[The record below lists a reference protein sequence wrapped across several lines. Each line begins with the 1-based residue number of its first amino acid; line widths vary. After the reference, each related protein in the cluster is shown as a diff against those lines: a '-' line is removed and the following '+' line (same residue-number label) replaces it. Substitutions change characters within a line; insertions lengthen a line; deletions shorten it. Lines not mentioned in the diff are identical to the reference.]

1 MTTTQGPPYP
11 PSEPARGSGAGHG
24 SGPGSGNGG
33 PGQER
38 GPLSG
43 NGPGGLGGV
52 SGPAAGTGGA
62 AGGDQSPGYGPGRRI
77 DRGYRPGAGP
87 ARGSR
92 PGPGAPDHGFGAEGP
107 GTGQFGPLP
116 VSGGRRGPGP
126 GAGDGREHGHGA
138 GPGQDTGH
146 GHQGHGNGPGDGHGG
161 GPGRGS
167 GGGHG
172 PGPGGGGHGD
182 GPGDVHGPDDN
193 GGHSHGHSHSHGPAA
208 PVSVHLRKI
217 IGAILIPFAA
227 AVVVGLVVLWPGG
240 APAHERTGVGFDRQ
254 TQEATVTKVV
264 SVDCKS
270 VNASGETPTGD
281 TSTAE
286 GSSAQQQATGDCK
299 KATIRVDTGDD
310 KGRTFTE
317 IVQPDQSRQL
327 HQDEKVVVAY
337 EPSAPKDLQYSVAD
351 VNRRFPMALLAGIFA
366 LAVVIVGRL
375 RGVMA
380 LVALAV
386 SFMVLTFFIL
396 PAVLQGSN
404 PLLVAVIGA
413 SAIMLIALYM
423 CHGLSA
429 RTSVAVLGTLISLVL
444 IGVLG
449 SLFIGWAALTGNTDD
464 NTGLIHGLYPSID
477 MSGLLLAGVI
487 IGSLGV
493 LDDVTVTQ
501 TSAVWEL
508 HEANPTMGWR
518 GLYRAGIRI
527 GRDHIASV
535 VNTLV
540 LAYAGAALPLLLL
553 FSIAQSSVGAVA
565 NSELVAEEIVR
576 TLVGSIG
583 LVASVPVTTL
593 LAALMVSAD
602 RPGMAPLTAGAPAG
616 AGPGTGATAVG
627 AGAAPQAV
635 AARAGKGRRR
645 KH

>member
-1 MTTTQGPPYP
+1 MTTTHQPSYP
-11 PSEPARGSGAGHG
+11 PPEPPPGHG
-24 SGPGSGNGG
+24 SGYGGAHGADGHQPGHG
-33 PGQER
+33 PD
-38 GPLSG
+38 
-43 NGPGGLGGV
+43 GPGG
-52 SGPAAGTGGA
+52 
-62 AGGDQSPGYGPGRRI
+62 Q
-77 DRGYRPGAGP
+77 
-87 ARGSR
+87 
-92 PGPGAPDHGFGAEGP
+92 
-107 GTGQFGPLP
+107 
-116 VSGGRRGPGP
+116 
-126 GAGDGREHGHGA
+126 
-138 GPGQDTGH
+138 GH
-146 GHQGHGNGPGDGHGG
+146 GHD
-161 GPGRGS
+161 S
-167 GGGHG
+167 GAHGGHG
-172 PGPGGGGHGD
+172 PD
-182 GPGDVHGPDDN
+182 T
-193 GGHSHGHSHSHGPAA
+193 GGHSGHGHSHSHGPAA
-208 PVSVHLRKI
+208 PVSQHLRKVI
-217 IGAILIPFAA
+217 AAILIPFAA

-240 APAHERTGVGFDRQ
+240 APSHQRTGVGFDRQ
-254 TQEATVTKVV
+254 TQQATVTKVV
-264 SVDCKS
+264 SVSCKS
-270 VNASGETPTGD
+270 VNASGGSSLGD
-281 TSTAE
+281 TSTTG
-286 GSSAQQQATGDCK
+286 GSSAQQQEKGTCK
-299 KATIRVDTGDD
+299 KATIRVDTGKD

-327 HQDEKVVVAY
+327 HQGEKVVAAY
-337 EPSAPKDLQYSVAD
+337 EPSAPRDLQYSVAD

-380 LVALAV
+380 LVALAI
-386 SFMVLTFFIL
+386 SFLILNFFIL
-396 PAVLQGSN
+396 PAILQGSN
-404 PLLVAVIGA
+404 PLLVAVIGS
-413 SAIMLIALYM
+413 SAIMLIALYA

-444 IGVLG
+444 IGFLG

-508 HEANPTMGWR
+508 HEANPSTGWR

-553 FSIAQSSVGAVA
+553 FSIAQSSVGTVA

-593 LAALMVSAD
+593 LAALVVSAD
-602 RPGMAPLTAGAPAG
+602 RPSRETAPGAATAGIAPA
-616 AGPGTGATAVG
+616 
-627 AGAAPQAV
+627 
-635 AARAGKGRRR
+635 AARTGKGRRR

>member
-1 MTTTQGPPYP
+1 MTSTQQHPHPPP
-11 PSEPARGSGAGHG
+11 EPRRGNGAPQGGGAGHG
-24 SGPGSGNGG
+24 G
-33 PGQER
+33 
-38 GPLSG
+38 
-43 NGPGGLGGV
+43 
-52 SGPAAGTGGA
+52 
-62 AGGDQSPGYGPGRRI
+62 
-77 DRGYRPGAGP
+77 
-87 ARGSR
+87 
-92 PGPGAPDHGFGAEGP
+92 H
-107 GTGQFGPLP
+107 
-116 VSGGRRGPGP
+116 
-126 GAGDGREHGHGA
+126 GAGDGHSHGQGRSYDQGHA
-138 GPGQDTGH
+138 PGQGRQPGH
-146 GHQGHGNGPGDGHGG
+146 DHAHAHPPGEGPDQGRSGA
-161 GPGRGS
+161 

-172 PGPGGGGHGD
+172 
-182 GPGDVHGPDDN
+182 
-193 GGHSHGHSHSHGPAA
+193 HSHSHSHGPAA
-208 PVSVHLRKI
+208 PVSKHLRKVI
-217 IGAILIPFAA
+217 AAILIPFTA

-240 APAHERTGVGFDRQ
+240 APPHERTGVGFDRQ
-254 TQEATVTKVV
+254 TQQATVTKVV
-264 SVDCKS
+264 SVSCKS
-270 VNASGETPTGD
+270 VNASGSGSTGD
-281 TSTAE
+281 TSTADG
-286 GSSAQQQATGDCK
+286 GSSKQEDDSTCK
-299 KATIRVDTGDD
+299 KATIRVDTGKD

-327 HQDEKVVVAY
+327 HEGEQVVAAY
-337 EPSAPKDLQYSVAD
+337 EPSAPKDLQYSVTD
-351 VNRRFPMALLAGIFA
+351 VNRKFPMALLAGIFA
-366 LAVVIVGRL
+366 LAVVVVGRL

-386 SFMVLTFFIL
+386 SFLVLTMFIL
-396 PAVLQGSN
+396 PGILQGSN
-404 PLLVAVIGA
+404 PLLMAVVGS
-413 SAIMLIALYM
+413 SAIMLIALYI

-429 RTSVAVLGTLISLVL
+429 RTSVAVLGTLVSLCL

-449 SLFIGWAALTGNTDD
+449 SEFIDWAALTGNTDD

-553 FSIAQSSVGAVA
+553 FSIAQSSVATVA

-593 LAALMVSAD
+593 LAALVVSAD
-602 RPGMAPLTAGAPAG
+602 RPGKE
-616 AGPGTGATAVG
+616 
-627 AGAAPQAV
+627 AV
-635 AARAGKGRRR
+635 AAVEAPAHGGRGRRR
-645 KH
+645 KR

>member
-1 MTTTQGPPYP
+1 MTTTNQPPYP
-11 PSEPARGSGAGHG
+11 P
-24 SGPGSGNGG
+24 
-33 PGQER
+33 
-38 GPLSG
+38 
-43 NGPGGLGGV
+43 
-52 SGPAAGTGGA
+52 
-62 AGGDQSPGYGPGRRI
+62 
-77 DRGYRPGAGP
+77 
-87 ARGSR
+87 
-92 PGPGAPDHGFGAEGP
+92 PDP
-107 GTGQFGPLP
+107 
-116 VSGGRRGPGP
+116 RRGPGP
-126 GAGDGREHGHGA
+126 GHG
-138 GPGQDTGH
+138 P
-146 GHQGHGNGPGDGHGG
+146 GG
-161 GPGRGS
+161 GPGRGYSEGTNGRGYGGGFDGNSAGGLGEGTGGDFGGKPGQGPNSGGGRGQRPSS
-167 GGGHG
+167 GGGHDQR
-172 PGPGGGGHGD
+172 PHPGGGHGHGLGQGQGAGD
-182 GPGDVHGPDDN
+182 DHGRSHGQDPGDGHGHGPDPGDGHGPGSGS
-193 GGHSHGHSHSHGPAA
+193 GGGHGHSHSHGPAA
-208 PVSVHLRKI
+208 PVSKHLRKVI
-217 IGAILIPFAA
+217 AAILIPFTA

-254 TQEATVTKVV
+254 TQQATVTKMQ
-264 SVDCKS
+264 SLSCKS
-270 VNASGETPTGD
+270 VNASSGSSTGD

-286 GSSAQQQATGDCK
+286 GSSAQQEENGTCK
-299 KATIRVDTGDD
+299 KATIRVDTGKDT
-310 KGRTFTE
+310 GRTFTE

-327 HQDEKVVVAY
+327 HKGEKVVVAY
-337 EPSAPKDLQYSVAD
+337 EPSAPKDLQYSVTD
-351 VNRRFPMALLAGIFA
+351 VNRRIPMGVLAGIFA
-366 LAVVIVGRL
+366 LAVVVVGRL
-375 RGVMA
+375 RGIMA
-380 LVALAV
+380 LVALAI
-386 SFMVLTFFIL
+386 SFMILNFFIL
-396 PAVLQGSN
+396 PAILQGSN
-404 PLLVAVIGA
+404 PLLVAVIGS

-449 SLFIGWAALTGNTDD
+449 SQFIGWAALTGNTDD

-508 HEANPTMGWR
+508 HEANPSMGWR

-593 LAALMVSAD
+593 LAALVVSAD
-602 RPGMAPLTAGAPAG
+602 RPTAEKAV
-616 AGPGTGATAVG
+616 ATATT
-627 AGAAPQAV
+627 APTGPTPAPNPAISDTAPIQT
-635 AARAGKGRRR
+635 RTGHGRRR
-645 KH
+645 KR